1 MYNNDIFT
9 PDAINI
15 FTDASIKKLYSG
27 ETIGC
32 AGCILVFGELI
43 DKNIQEDYQ
52 IIRNTTS
59 NNSEIKAVRLGIQNV
74 LRYKNQY
81 RKIRLFS
88 DSQISIFG
96 IRGRIFNWKYIEG
109 TYIGTEGT
117 PIKNQDIFLEIVYTI
132 LENNLNIEFYHQKGH
147 VTYTPRSINDA
158 MHVFIASNNI
168 REYVDESFIKQ
179 ISIFNNMVDNNSRNY
194 LNNFDPS
201 NEYLEPLYFKSAL
214 FNKRQYLNLIKRK
227 DNYYE

>member
-15 FTDASIKKLYSG
+15 FTDASIKKLNSG

-32 AGCILVFGELI
+32 AGCVLVFGELI
-43 DKNIQEDYQ
+43 NRNIQEEYH

-59 NNSEIKAVRLGIQNV
+59 NNSEIKAVRLGIHNV

-96 IRGRIFNWKYIEG
+96 IRERIFNWRYING
-109 TYIGTEGT
+109 TYIGTERT

-147 VTYTPRSINDA
+147 VNYTSKSMEQA
-158 MHVFIASNNI
+158 AHVFTVSNNI
-168 REYVDESFIKQ
+168 REYIDESFIKQ

-194 LNNFDPS
+194 LDNFNPNID
-201 NEYLEPLYFKSAL
+201 YIEPIYFKSAL
-214 FNKRQYLNLIKRK
+214 FNKNQYLNLIKRK

>member
-1 MYNNDIFT
+1 MYNSDIFT

-15 FTDASIKKLYSG
+15 FTDASIKKLHSG

-43 DKNIQEDYQ
+43 NRNIQEYYQ
-52 IIRNTTS
+52 IIRDTTS

-81 RKIRLFS
+81 NKIRLFS

-96 IRGRIFNWKYIEG
+96 IRDRIFNWKYING

-147 VTYTPRSINDA
+147 VDYGPKSINNA

-194 LNNFDPS
+194 LDNFNS
-201 NEYLEPLYFKSAL
+201 NYEYLEPLHFKSVL
-214 FNKRQYLNLIKRK
+214 FNKNKYLNLIKRK

>member
-1 MYNNDIFT
+1 MYNSDIFT

-15 FTDASIKKLYSG
+15 FTDASILKINSV

-59 NNSEIKAVRLGIQNV
+59 NNSEIKAIRLGIQNV
-74 LRYKNQY
+74 LKYKNQY
-81 RKIRLFS
+81 NKIRLFS

-96 IRGRIFNWKYIEG
+96 IRDRIFNWKYING
-109 TYIGTEGT
+109 TYIGTEGI

-194 LNNFDPS
+194 LNYFDLE
-201 NEYLEPLYFKSAL
+201 NDYLEPVYFKSVP
-214 FNKRQYLNLIKRK
+214 FDKNQYLNLIKRK
-227 DNYYE
+227 GNYYE

>member
-59 NNSEIKAVRLGIQNV
+59 NNSEIKAIRLGIQNV
-74 LRYKNQY
+74 LKYKNQY
-81 RKIRLFS
+81 
-88 DSQISIFG
+88 
-96 IRGRIFNWKYIEG
+96 
-109 TYIGTEGT
+109 
-117 PIKNQDIFLEIVYTI
+117 
-132 LENNLNIEFYHQKGH
+132 
-147 VTYTPRSINDA
+147 
-158 MHVFIASNNI
+158 
-168 REYVDESFIKQ
+168 
-179 ISIFNNMVDNNSRNY
+179 NMMR
-194 LNNFDPS
+194 
-201 NEYLEPLYFKSAL
+201 
-214 FNKRQYLNLIKRK
+214 
-227 DNYYE
+227 

>member
-1 MYNNDIFT
+1 MYNSDIFT
-9 PDAINI
+9 PEAINI
-15 FTDASIKKLYSG
+15 FTDASILKINSV

-59 NNSEIKAVRLGIQNV
+59 NNSEIKAIRLGIQNV
-74 LRYKNQY
+74 LKYKNQY
-81 RKIRLFS
+81 KKIRLFS

-96 IRGRIFNWKYIEG
+96 IRDRIFNWKYING
-109 TYIGTEGT
+109 TYIGTEGI

-147 VTYTPRSINDA
+147 VTYTPRSIKDA

-194 LNNFDPS
+194 LDNFIPS

-214 FNKRQYLNLIKRK
+214 FNKKKGQLL
-227 DNYYE
+227 

>member
-1 MYNNDIFT
+1 MYNSDIFT

-15 FTDASIKKLYSG
+15 FTDASILKINSV

-32 AGCILVFGELI
+32 AGCVLVFGELI
-43 DKNIQEDYQ
+43 DKNIQEYYQ

-59 NNSEIKAVRLGIQNV
+59 NNSEIKAIRLGIQNV
-74 LRYKNQY
+74 LKYKNQY
-81 RKIRLFS
+81 NKIRLFS

-96 IRGRIFNWKYIEG
+96 IRDRIFNWKYING

-117 PIKNQDIFLEIVYTI
+117 PIKNQNIFLEIVYTI

-194 LNNFDPS
+194 LDNFIPS

-214 FNKRQYLNLIKRK
+214 FNKRQYLNLIRRK

>member
-59 NNSEIKAVRLGIQNV
+59 NNSEIKAIRLGIQNV
-74 LRYKNQY
+74 LKYKNQY
-81 RKIRLFS
+81 NKIRLFS

-96 IRGRIFNWKYIEG
+96 IRDRIFNWKYING

-132 LENNLNIEFYHQKGH
+132 LENNLSIEFYHQKGH
-147 VTYTPRSINDA
+147 VDYKSKSMNNA
-158 MHVFIASNNI
+158 MHVFISSNNI

-194 LNNFDPS
+194 LDNFNS
-201 NEYLEPLYFKSAL
+201 NYEYLEPLYFKSVL
-214 FNKRQYLNLIKRK
+214 FNKNKYLNLIKRK